1 MWGRLAVGGSLL
13 EAGCW
18 LLLKPRV
25 CESRP
30 DDCPARIITLSLAL
44 TPGTRLGAYEVTA
57 QIGEGGMGQVYRATD
72 TRLKRQVAIKILP
85 PSLAA
90 DPDRLARFQR
100 EAEVLASLNHPN
112 IAGIYGLEESGGMT
126 ALVMELVEGDDL
138 SQRLARGAIPV
149 DEALPIAR
157 QIADA
162 VEAAHE
168 QGIIHRD
175 LKPANIKVRPDGTV
189 KVLDFGLAKALD
201 PAAHASADLRNSPT
215 ITTPAMTQMGMVL
228 GTAAYMSPE
237 QAKGRPAD
245 KRSDVWAFGCVLFEM
260 LTGQR
265 AFAGDDV
272 SETLASI
279 LMREPDW
286 TALPSGIP
294 QHIATVVQRCLQ
306 KDRKARIPDI
316 SAVRFLMDEASG
328 FLAVPAAVVAISRRR
343 EVLWRAASV
352 VAAATMLA
360 LAGVAI
366 IHFRE
371 KAPASPDLMRL
382 EVLPPD
388 KTMLQ
393 KFAVSPDGRKIAFYA
408 VGPDGAGSVWVRSFD
423 SGESRRLA
431 ETGPSPSI
439 TWSPDSRFVAFPG
452 GEALN
457 KLMKVDVSGG
467 APQTI
472 CEIKGII
479 TGGSW
484 NRDGVIIFGTFRGG
498 TWRVSDKGGAASP
511 VTAMSVSRQETGHST
526 PVFLPDG
533 KHFLYLRESGLSEN
547 MGIYLGALDAT
558 PEQQASTRLVA
569 TGFSPVYAPSPNPNI
584 GYVLF
589 LRESALHAQPFDLAR
604 LQMAG
609 EPVRIADHVR
619 SIFEFG
625 FFGVSDNGILAYQTG
640 DAIRPS
646 LLQLTWFDRRGTNLG
661 AATAPGYDGSVRL
674 SPDTSR
680 VAVTRMDLSS
690 VSSSIWLDELARNMR
705 TPFTSAKVVDAD
717 PVWSPDGAHVAYAS
731 ERSGRT
737 GLYQKAANG
746 AGGEQLLLEPSGS
759 RSLNDWSRDARFLL
773 YSQVDSKTSSD
784 LWLMPLAG
792 DRKPTVYFNSEFN
805 ETHGQFS
812 PDGHWIAYAS
822 DESGRPEIY
831 VRPFPLTED
840 SGKYP
845 VSSGGGVT
853 PRWRR
858 DGKELFFLT
867 TKVRTVMVA
876 KVSYTPTFT
885 TTVPVPAFGAS
896 IQNNAATG
904 RRSGQLQLGR
914 DAGRPE
920 ISARDR
926 CHTGTSSTVAY

>member
-1 MWGRLAVGGSLL
+1 M
-13 EAGCW
+13 
-18 LLLKPRV
+18 
-25 CESRP
+25 
-30 DDCPARIITLSLAL
+30 AL

-189 KVLDFGLAKALD
+189 KVLDFGLAKALE
-201 PAAHASADLRNSPT
+201 PAGNASADLTNSPT
-215 ITTPAMTQMGMVL
+215 ITTPAMTQVGMIL

-260 LTGQR
+260 LTGRR

-272 SETLASI
+272 SETLAAI

-316 SAVRFLMDEASG
+316 SAARFLMDEASG

-343 EVLWRAASV
+343 AVQWKAASV

-360 LAGVAI
+360 LAGVAF

-371 KAPASPDLMRL
+371 KAPASPELMRL

-408 VGPDGAGSVWVRSFD
+408 VGADGAGSVWVRSFD

-457 KLMKVDVSGG
+457 KLMKVEVSGG
-467 APQTI
+467 PPQTI

-484 NRDGVIIFGTFRGG
+484 NRDGVIIFGSFGGG
-498 TWRVSDKGGAASP
+498 TWRVSAAGGAASP
-511 VTAMSVSRQETGHST
+511 VTAINVSRQETGHST

-569 TGFSPVYAPSPNPNI
+569 TGFSPVYAPSPDPNI

-589 LRESALHAQPFDLAR
+589 LRDSALQAQPFDLAR

-640 DAIRPS
+640 DAIGPN
-646 LLQLTWFDRRGTNLG
+646 LLQLTWFDRRGANLG
-661 AATAPGYDGSVRL
+661 AAAVPGYDGSLRL
-674 SPDTSR
+674 SPDASR
-680 VAVTRMDLSS
+680 LAVTRMDLSS
-690 VSSSIWLDELARNMR
+690 VSSSIWLDELARNTL
-705 TPFTSAKVVDAD
+705 TPLTSARVGDAD

-731 ERSGRT
+731 DRSGRT
-737 GLYQKAANG
+737 GLYKKAANG

-759 RSLNDWSRDARFLL
+759 RNLDDWSRDGRFLL
-773 YSQVDSKTSSD
+773 YSQVDSKTRSD

-792 DRKPTVYFNSEFN
+792 DRKPTVYVNSEFN

-831 VRPFPLTED
+831 VRPFPLTAD
-840 SGKYP
+840 SGKST

-867 TKVRTVMVA
+867 TNVRTVMVA

-885 TTVPVPAFGAS
+885 TTVPVPAFSGS
-896 IQNNAATG
+896 IQHNAATSAG
-904 RRSGQLQLGR
+904 GPDSFNWDVTADGQKVLL
-914 DAGRPE
+914 P
-920 ISARDR
+920 
-926 CHTGTSSTVAY
+926 TVATQEHPPQPPINVVLNWTALLKK

>member
-1 MWGRLAVGGSLL
+1 
-13 EAGCW
+13 
-18 LLLKPRV
+18 
-25 CESRP
+25 
-30 DDCPARIITLSLAL
+30 LAL

-90 DPDRLARFQR
+90 NTDRLARFQR

-126 ALVMELVEGDDL
+126 AFVMELVEGDDL

-201 PAAHASADLRNSPT
+201 PAGHASADLRNSPT

-260 LTGQR
+260 LTGRR
-265 AFAGDDV
+265 AFPGDDV
-272 SETLASI
+272 SDTLASI
-279 LMREPDW
+279 LMREPNW

-316 SAVRFLMDEASG
+316 SAVRFLMDEPSG
-328 FLAVPAAVVAISRRR
+328 SLAVPAAVVAISRRR
-343 EVLWRAASV
+343 EVQWRAASV

-439 TWSPDSRFVAFPG
+439 TWSWDSRFVAFPG

-457 KLMKVDVSGG
+457 KLMKVAASGG
-467 APQTI
+467 PPQTI

-484 NRDGVIIFGTFRGG
+484 NRDGVIIFGTFGGG
-498 TWRVSDKGGAASP
+498 TWRVSDGGGAASP
-511 VTAMSVSRQETGHST
+511 VTAISVSRQETGHST

-533 KHFLYLRESGLSEN
+533 KHFLYLRGSSLSEN
-547 MGIYLGALDAT
+547 MGIYLGTLDAT
-558 PEQQASTRLVA
+558 PEHQVTTRLVA
-569 TGFSPVYAPSPNPNI
+569 TGFSPVYAPSPDPTI

-589 LRESALHAQPFDLAR
+589 LRDSALQAQPLDLAK
-604 LQMAG
+604 LEMAG
-609 EPVRIADHVR
+609 EPVRIADNVK

-640 DAIRPS
+640 DAIRGT
-646 LLQLTWFDRRGTNLG
+646 LLQLKWFDRRGANLS
-661 AATAPGYDGSVRL
+661 AAAAPGYDASLRL
-674 SPDTSR
+674 SPDASR
-680 VAVTRMDLSS
+680 LAVTRMDLSS
-690 VSSSIWLDELARNMR
+690 VSSSIWLDEFARKTF
-705 TPFTSAKVVDAD
+705 TPLTSGRVGDAD
-717 PVWSPDGAHVAYAS
+717 PVWSPDGTHVAYAS
-731 ERSGRT
+731 DRSGRT

-746 AGGEQLLLEPSGS
+746 AGGEQLLLEPSGI
-759 RSLNDWSRDARFLL
+759 RSLNDWSRDGRFLL
-773 YSQVDSKTSSD
+773 YSQVDSKTRSD

-792 DRKPTVYFNSEFN
+792 DRKPTVYVNSEVN

-831 VRPFPLTED
+831 VRPFPLTAG
-840 SGKYP
+840 SGKWT
-845 VSSGGGVT
+845 VSSGGGIT

-867 TKVRTVMVA
+867 TKVHTVMVA

-896 IQNNAATG
+896 TQNNAATG
-904 RRSGQLQLGR
+904 GGPDSFNWDVTPDGQKFLL
-914 DAGRPE
+914 A
-920 ISARDR
+920 
-926 CHTGTSSTVAY
+926 TVATQEHPPQSPINVVMNWTALLKK

>member
-1 MWGRLAVGGSLL
+1 M
-13 EAGCW
+13 
-18 LLLKPRV
+18 
-25 CESRP
+25 
-30 DDCPARIITLSLAL
+30 I
-44 TPGTRLGAYEVTA
+44 
-57 QIGEGGMGQVYRATD
+57 
-72 TRLKRQVAIKILP
+72 
-85 PSLAA
+85 
-90 DPDRLARFQR
+90 
-100 EAEVLASLNHPN
+100 
-112 IAGIYGLEESGGMT
+112 
-126 ALVMELVEGDDL
+126 
-138 SQRLARGAIPV
+138 
-149 DEALPIAR
+149 
-157 QIADA
+157 
-162 VEAAHE
+162 
-168 QGIIHRD
+168 
-175 LKPANIKVRPDGTV
+175 
-189 KVLDFGLAKALD
+189 
-201 PAAHASADLRNSPT
+201 
-215 ITTPAMTQMGMVL
+215 L

-260 LTGQR
+260 LTGRR

-272 SETLASI
+272 SETLAAI

-316 SAVRFLMDEASG
+316 SAARFLMDEASG

-343 EVLWRAASV
+343 AVQWKAASV

-360 LAGVAI
+360 LAGVAF

-371 KAPASPDLMRL
+371 KAPASPELMRL

-408 VGPDGAGSVWVRSFD
+408 VGADGAGSVWVRSFD

-457 KLMKVDVSGG
+457 KLMKVEVSGG
-467 APQTI
+467 PPQTI

-484 NRDGVIIFGTFRGG
+484 NRDGVIIFGSFGGG
-498 TWRVSDKGGAASP
+498 TWRVSAAGGAASP
-511 VTAMSVSRQETGHST
+511 VTAISVSRQETGHST

-569 TGFSPVYAPSPNPNI
+569 TGFSPVYAPSPDPNI

-589 LRESALHAQPFDLAR
+589 LRDSALQAQPFDLAR

-640 DAIRPS
+640 DAIRPN
-646 LLQLTWFDRRGTNLG
+646 LLQLTWFDRRGANLG
-661 AATAPGYDGSVRL
+661 AAAAPGYDGSLRL
-674 SPDTSR
+674 SPDASR
-680 VAVTRMDLSS
+680 LAVTRMDLSS
-690 VSSSIWLDELARNMR
+690 VSSSIWLDELARNTL
-705 TPFTSAKVVDAD
+705 TPLTSARVGDAD

-731 ERSGRT
+731 DRSGRT

-759 RSLNDWSRDARFLL
+759 RNLDDWSRDGRFLL
-773 YSQVDSKTSSD
+773 YSQVDSKTRSD

-792 DRKPTVYFNSEFN
+792 DRKPTVYVNSEFN

-831 VRPFPLTED
+831 VRPFPLTAD
-840 SGKYP
+840 SGKWT

-885 TTVPVPAFGAS
+885 TSVPVPAFSAS

-904 RRSGQLQLGR
+904 GGGPDSFNWDVTADGQKFLL
-914 DAGRPE
+914 A
-920 ISARDR
+920 
-926 CHTGTSSTVAY
+926 TVATQEHPPQPPISVVLNWTALLKK